1 MLLLLAQLETIEHAR
16 FRAMAQIT
24 INQEKG
30 VEAFEEYMK
39 LAFPYLDGAKKRD
52 RNKYVDYLKEEIGK
66 GPIRVRAASPP
77 KKGKSRIK
85 EKMVAHDA
93 KARKDLDALYG
104 KLGDTLPIHEHPKTK
119 PRN

>member
-1 MLLLLAQLETIEHAR
+1 MLMLLAQIETIEHAR

-24 INQEKG
+24 LDNEKG

-39 LAFPYLDGAKKRD
+39 LAFPYLDGVKKRD
-52 RNKYVDYLKEEIGK
+52 RNKFVEQLKQETSR

-77 KKGKSRIK
+77 KKGKSRLK

-119 PRN
+119 K